1 MSIQLTLLANVGNEK
16 DATPSATDRVNA
28 LLFAT
33 VPGVPAPPGVFYRY
47 RSITAQ
53 REAAA
58 ARRLDVLMLALP
70 RTDPR
75 RHSWLEAGDAAQ
87 IAGRWLASHPSER
100 LGLVC
105 SCSEFSEMLVS
116 YLGVDSPAASSPGVL
131 GASLFTGYSGGRQR
145 FVVDAGGWEVERVQ
159 MPGDG
164 WRDAH
169 DYIASTVF
177 DLVSLAGIS
186 GTMEPRGIFSMAVPA
201 EVLAAAQAK
210 DGSRRSR
217 PGAVPD
223 YCFTVD
229 GRRMLYDVKR
239 ISFCP
244 SRYWPT
250 VAVASSRGGALEYRA
265 SLVRTEYEAAGRS
278 ASSLLRL
285 RRRQPSVSGARL
297 APA

>member
-1 MSIQLTLLANVGNEK
+1 M
-16 DATPSATDRVNA
+16 
-28 LLFAT
+28 
-33 VPGVPAPPGVFYRY
+33 
-47 RSITAQ
+47 
-53 REAAA
+53 
-58 ARRLDVLMLALP
+58 
-70 RTDPR
+70 
-75 RHSWLEAGDAAQ
+75 
-87 IAGRWLASHPSER
+87 
-100 LGLVC
+100 
-105 SCSEFSEMLVS
+105 
-116 YLGVDSPAASSPGVL
+116 DSPAASSPGIL
-131 GASLFTGYSGGRQR
+131 GALFSGYSPRVR
-145 FVVDAGGWEVERVQ
+145 GWAPAVRRRTSMPEVERVQ

-201 EVLAAAQAK
+201 EVLAAALAE

-250 VAVASSRGGALEYRA
+250 VEVASSLGGRLSTGHPSFVRSTRRQLPRSMPGQQPGTDRRGPPPQSEHRRQSISSPRSLRFAAWSSAALLA
-265 SLVRTEYEAAGRS
+265 GGPGRS

-285 RRRQPSVSGARL
+285 RRC
-297 APA
+297 

>member
-1 MSIQLTLLANVGNEK
+1 MTRFS
-16 DATPSATDRVNA
+16 S
-28 LLFAT
+28 
-33 VPGVPAPPGVFYRY
+33 PGRF
-47 RSITAQ
+47 
-53 REAAA
+53 
-58 ARRLDVLMLALP
+58 LLP
-70 RTDPR
+70 RTDR
-75 RHSWLEAGDAAQ
+75 RP
-87 IAGRWLASHPSER
+87 LACFAPFRAPR
-100 LGLVC
+100 LGVLVQR
-105 SCSEFSEMLVS
+105 VQRDAR
-116 YLGVDSPAASSPGVL
+116 LGVDSPAASSPGIL
-131 GASLFTGYSGGRQR
+131 GALFSGYSGGRQR

-177 DLVSLAGIS
+177 DLVSLAGIT

-201 EVLAAAQAK
+201 EVLAAALAE
-210 DGSRRSR
+210 DGSRCSR

-250 VAVASSRGGALEYRA
+250 VAVASSRGGPLE
-265 SLVRTEYEAAGRS
+265 
-278 ASSLLRL
+278 
-285 RRRQPSVSGARL
+285 
-297 APA
+297 